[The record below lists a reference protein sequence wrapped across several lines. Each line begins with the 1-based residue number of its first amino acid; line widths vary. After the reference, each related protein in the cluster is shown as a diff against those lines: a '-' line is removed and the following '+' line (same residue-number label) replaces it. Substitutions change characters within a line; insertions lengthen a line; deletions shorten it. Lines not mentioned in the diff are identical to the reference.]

1 MGTQGTLCLCYLIL
15 LGLVFKLLK
24 ILLIFSN
31 LQFACISPYILLELP
46 LIISNLFKKNF
57 QEELEEKPNNKMCLI
72 LTLLKFGA
80 FVAIWDKPRHI
91 DQSNKKVTKSHGTFC
106 IATYI

>member
-1 MGTQGTLCLCYLIL
+1 
-15 LGLVFKLLK
+15 
-24 ILLIFSN
+24 
-31 LQFACISPYILLELP
+31 
-46 LIISNLFKKNF
+46 
-57 QEELEEKPNNKMCLI
+57 MCLI

-106 IATYI
+106 IATYIYLSKLNLDRNVESVEAIILIGGILVE